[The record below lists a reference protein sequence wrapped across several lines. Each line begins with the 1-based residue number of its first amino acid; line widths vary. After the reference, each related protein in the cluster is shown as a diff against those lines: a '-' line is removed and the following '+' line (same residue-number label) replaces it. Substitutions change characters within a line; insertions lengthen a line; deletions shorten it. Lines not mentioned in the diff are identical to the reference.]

1 MNYITAPVRYLPH
14 PFGRDSIPSNCIRE
28 PIWGVTPRSRVFH
41 TFKSVMEPPI
51 RLLLVDDEAR
61 VRQGLRMCMAGEPD
75 FEVIGEAAEGEA
87 AVALAGQ
94 LQPDV
99 VVLDVHMPGL
109 DGIEAT
115 RELTV
120 SEPSV
125 RVVILSL
132 QDDTGTRRE
141 AMASGAAAFV
151 GKQEGIARLFEAI
164 RQVAGRSEPAA

>member
-1 MNYITAPVRYLPH
+1 
-14 PFGRDSIPSNCIRE
+14 
-28 PIWGVTPRSRVFH
+28 
-41 TFKSVMEPPI
+41 MEPPI